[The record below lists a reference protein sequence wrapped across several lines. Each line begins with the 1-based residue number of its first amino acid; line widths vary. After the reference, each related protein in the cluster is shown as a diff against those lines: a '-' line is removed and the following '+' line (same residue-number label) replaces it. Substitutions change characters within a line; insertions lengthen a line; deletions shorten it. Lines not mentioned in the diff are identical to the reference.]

1 MGGRPD
7 HGAAPLSYGW
17 RVVATLSITEVVS
30 WGILYYGFPDFLASI
45 ERDLGASRAAVT
57 GAFTVGMGIA
67 ALAALPVGRW
77 LDRRGPW
84 ALMTVGSCL
93 GTALLIAWSRV
104 ESLTGFYVIWTLM
117 GFALAATLY
126 EPAFGAVVRWFPTEN
141 RDRAL
146 TIVTLAG
153 ALASTIFMPIA
164 AWLVEHGGWRHA
176 LLVLAAILAVLT
188 IPLHAVVLRRQP
200 PHFDKANKRAP
211 RGPGATLGEAS
222 RTPIFWALAVA
233 FAIGNFSTTAVTLHL
248 IPYMVA
254 HGWSAV
260 TMAASIGW
268 MGAMQIPGRL
278 LFVAVTG
285 RFGALGVT
293 MAVFLAQAVG
303 LALVALAP
311 SLPGG
316 LFLMIV
322 VLGAAN
328 GMGTLARA
336 TTLADVFGAGHY
348 ASIGGA
354 VALGAN
360 GARATGPLG
369 ASLLYLLLGGYR
381 PVFWTLAGALVVVG
395 AVVAVTAREAREP
408 APAPGA

>member
-1 MGGRPD
+1 MS
-7 HGAAPLSYGW
+7 HGW
-17 RVVATLSITEVVS
+17 RVVATLSVTETVS
-30 WGILYYGFPDFLASI
+30 WGILYYGFPVFLASM
-45 ERDLGASRAAVT
+45 ERDLGASRASVT

-84 ALMTVGSCL
+84 ALMTGGSCL
-93 GTALLIAWSRV
+93 GAALLAAWSRV

-117 GFALAATLY
+117 GFALAGTLY
-126 EPAFGAVVRWFPTEN
+126 EPAFGAVVRWFPAAN

-176 LLVLAAILAVLT
+176 LLVLAVILATLT
-188 IPLHAVVLRRQP
+188 IPLHAIVLRRQP
-200 PHFDKANKRAP
+200 PHFNRASKRAP
-211 RGPGATLGEAS
+211 RGPGSTLGEAR
-222 RTPIFWALAVA
+222 RTPIFWALAAA
-233 FAIGNFSTTAVTLHL
+233 FATANFSTTAVTLHL

-254 HGWSAV
+254 HGWSPV

-268 MGAMQIPGRL
+268 IGAMQIPGRL

-293 MAVFLAQAVG
+293 MAVLLAQAVG
-303 LALVALAP
+303 LAFVALAP
-311 SLPGG
+311 SVPGG

-336 TTLADVFGAGHY
+336 STLSDVFGPGHY

-360 GARATGPLG
+360 GARAAGPLG

-381 PVFWTLAGALVVVG
+381 PVFWTLAGALAVVG
-395 AVVAVTAREAREP
+395 AVVAVAGCEAREP
-408 APAPGA
+408 AAAPGA

>member
-1 MGGRPD
+1 M
-7 HGAAPLSYGW
+7 
-17 RVVATLSITEVVS
+17 TETVS
-30 WGILYYGFPDFLASI
+30 WGILYYGFPVFLASM

-104 ESLTGFYVIWTLM
+104 ESLTGFYAIWTLM

-188 IPLHAVVLRRQP
+188 IPLHAAVLRRQP
-200 PHFDKANKRAP
+200 PHFDRTNQRAP
-211 RGPGATLGEAS
+211 RGPGSTLGEAG

-254 HGWSAV
+254 HGWSPV

-278 LFVAVTG
+278 LFVAVTR

-336 TTLADVFGAGHY
+336 TTLAEIFGAGHY